1 MNHWKALIL
10 TLNIV
15 VLCTLLVPTDSFA
28 QDSNND
34 EIEVY
39 LEFRHRGIIGAVVVS
54 YYKDNEFYLP
64 LSELFS
70 LFKVDHAVNGLI
82 IEGRFGLEQ
91 TPYQIDLR
99 KDLGQIT
106 FGEKKTQL
114 SSEDFLVKELDSY
127 LRADI
132 FYEAFGL
139 DFTIDFNNLTL
150 NLQTEKEL
158 PAIAEALRQQRRRL
172 AEDNRYQDIKY
183 ELRFDRERPFLD
195 GGFVDYNVS
204 ANMNSQR
211 NVYNANTNL
220 GIQLYGGDLQGSL
233 FGSYSENF
241 SNFSTDNLRWR
252 YMYRDQ
258 PWLTKLTIGQTTSDG
273 VARNSYTGIR
283 LSNEPI
289 EPRRLFDEF
298 EVQGMTI
305 PQSEVE
311 LYMNNSLIDF
321 QQADEMGNYRFLTP
335 ITYGSSQLDLKIYGP
350 TGQIIERSSRIQ
362 VPFMFQPEGVF
373 NYNLNFG
380 QLDNPIIG
388 STEQNLTAQGSG
400 SYGITSWLTAKAGVE
415 YYEGLSNNIPT
426 FTSSLSSRILS
437 NYILT
442 FEAAS
447 ESYYRGVFSSIF
459 PNSASINI
467 DYTDYVGDFGIYNP
481 SNDDK
486 RLVGSVF
493 YPFNIFGSSFNLR
506 ASTFS
511 RIREGSSSTTV
522 RFDANSRVGKMNLR
536 VGYTD
541 RISGKI
547 NLLEPTNTS
556 YIESSATYNISRNR
570 NLPPYIRGV
579 FLRAQMRYQP
589 TLNEFESA
597 EFLVSRNLFQQG
609 RFQLSAGR
617 NFRGNFT
624 TIRFSL
630 VVDFNKVRTNS
641 TFNDIRGNSSFTQN
655 VRGSVGYD
663 SNYNNF
669 LFTSRN
675 QVGRAATAIKLYV
688 DNNGDGE
695 FDDGDNTIEANAVR
709 VQRSGASS
717 IQKNGILYFTQMQ
730 PYFYYNMEM
739 NKSALD
745 NPMLVPEFDKFGLIS
760 DPNRFKKVE
769 IPFYMSGVIEG
780 IVERQRSNNSRSG
793 IGGLKVLL
801 TQTNGDFSKEL
812 RTFSDG
818 SFYDYEVPPGEYELE
833 VDPSQLEILKS
844 RSIPEK
850 IEFNV
855 EALPEGDFI
864 EGMELVLVPTDYEEP
879 EEPITEN
886 IGVTKT
892 ANTGGGIS
900 LEYNI
905 QVDSLQINTCRY
917 GIQLGAYSTD
927 AAAKRIVKSYSSQ
940 ADSYIV
946 YNMPRRLYAVRTG
959 LFQVMSQATNATL
972 DINKNYPDA
981 AVLNQ
986 CYGTIASSF
995 LPGEI
1000 RYDLQFGA
1008 FTNPNRADSYSDE
1021 LRNRYKLDVH
1031 QVKDENSNL
1040 YKIKLGPFNTENEAK
1055 NKLIDI
1061 LRSTNIPDVFIT
1073 KEELPSSMIN
1083 VDFEF
1088 ILQLGEFETTRQA
1101 MLYAIRIEE
1110 EFGFRSKILVD
1121 EQENIILVAESV
1133 FVDWDRVNQVK
1144 DEIEENSSFQ
1154 KPLVHLME
1162 SRIGNGFTDD

>member
-1 MNHWKALIL
+1 MNHWKLLIL

-15 VLCTLLVPTDSFA
+15 VLCSFLVPTDSYA

-54 YYKDNEFYLP
+54 YYKNNEFYLP

-70 LFKVDHAVNGLI
+70 LFKVDHTVNGLV

-99 KDLGQIT
+99 ENLGQIT
-106 FGEKKTQL
+106 FGQKKIKL
-114 SSEDFLVKELDSY
+114 SSEDFLVKEIDSY

-132 FYEAFGL
+132 FYAAFGL

-150 NLQTEKEL
+150 NLRTEKEL
-158 PAIAEALRQQRRRL
+158 PAIAEALRQQRRSL
-172 AEDNRYQDIKY
+172 AEGNRYQDVKY
-183 ELRFDRERPFLD
+183 DLRFDRERPFLD
-195 GGFVDYNVS
+195 GGFADYNLS
-204 ANMNSQR
+204 ANMNSQQ
-211 NVYNANTNL
+211 NIYNANTNL

-258 PWLTKLTIGQTTSDG
+258 SWLTKLTIGQTTSDG

-289 EPRRLFDEF
+289 EPRKLFDEF
-298 EVQGMTI
+298 EVQGTTI

-311 LYMNNSLIDF
+311 LYMNNALIDF

-350 TGQIIERSSRIQ
+350 TGQIIERSDRIQ
-362 VPFMFQPEGVF
+362 VPFTFQPKGVF
-373 NYNLNFG
+373 NYTLNFG

-388 STEQNLTAQGSG
+388 STDQNLTAQGSG
-400 SYGITSWLTAKAGVE
+400 SYGITSWLTAKTGVE
-415 YYEGLSNNIPT
+415 YYEGLSNKTPT
-426 FTSSLSSRILS
+426 FTTSLSSRILS

-467 DYTDYVGDFGIYNP
+467 DYTEYLGDFSIYNP
-481 SNDDK
+481 SNEDK
-486 RLVGSVF
+486 RFVGSVF
-493 YPFNIFGSSFNLR
+493 YPFNIFGKPFSLR

-511 RIREGSSSTTV
+511 RIRGGSSSTTL
-522 RFDANSRVGKMNLR
+522 RFDANSRIGKINLR

-589 TLNEFESA
+589 TSNLFESA
-597 EFLVSRNLFQQG
+597 QFLVSRNIFRQG

-617 NFRGNFT
+617 NFRGNFN
-624 TIRFSL
+624 TIRFSV
-630 VVDFNKVRTNS
+630 VVDFNKLRTNT
-641 TFNDIRGNSSFTQN
+641 TFNDIRGSSSFTQN

-663 SNYNNF
+663 SNYNNL

-675 QVGRAATAIKLYV
+675 QVGRAGTAIKLYV
-688 DNNGDGE
+688 DNNGNGE
-695 FDDGDNTIEANAVR
+695 FDTNDNTIEANAVR
-709 VQRSGASS
+709 IQRSGAGS

-780 IVERQRSNNSRSG
+780 IVERQQSNNRRSG
-793 IGGLKVLL
+793 IGGLKILL

-818 SFYDYEVPPGEYELE
+818 SFYDYEVPPGEYELKI
-833 VDPSQLEILKS
+833 DPSQLEILNS
-844 RSIPEK
+844 RSIPKK

-855 EALPEGDFI
+855 EALPEGDFV
-864 EGMELVLVPTDYEEP
+864 EGMELVLVPIDDEEP

-886 IGVTKT
+886 IGVTQT

-927 AAAKRIVKSYSSQ
+927 AAAKKIVKSYNSQ
-940 ADSYIV
+940 ADSYVV
-946 YNMPRRLYAVRTG
+946 YNAPRRLYAVRTG
-959 LFQVMSQATNATL
+959 LFQVMSQAANATL
-972 DINKNYPDA
+972 NINENYPDA

-986 CYGTIASSF
+986 CYGTIASNYS
-995 LPGEI
+995 PESI
-1000 RYDLQFGA
+1000 RYDLQFAA
-1008 FTNPNRADSYSDE
+1008 FTDPDHANSYSRE
-1021 LRNRYKLDVH
+1021 LKNKYKLDVH

-1040 YKIKLGPFNTENEAK
+1040 YKIRLGPFTTKNEAK
-1055 NKLIDI
+1055 DKLID
-1061 LRSTNIPDVFIT
+1061 LLQSTSIQDIFISTEKLPD
-1073 KEELPSSMIN
+1073 SMIN

-1110 EFGFRSKILVD
+1110 EFDFKSKILID
-1121 EQENIILVAESV
+1121 EQENIILIAESV
-1133 FVDWDRVNQVK
+1133 FVDWNRLNQFK
-1144 DEIEENSSFQ
+1144 EEIEENSSFQ